1 MSIPDTAHRA
11 EYPTDAERASP
22 TSATAGTGA
31 GHQQVA
37 RRSGAEKV
45 GEEIVDAPR
54 TGRRWLAALGELL
67 ERAEARISANFRV
80 PPGGG

>member
-1 MSIPDTAHRA
+1 MSIPDAAGPA
-11 EYPTDAERASP
+11 EYPTDAEPGSP

-31 GHQQVA
+31 GHWQDA
-37 RRSGAEKV
+37 RKSGAGEV
-45 GEEIVDAPR
+45 GEEIVDAPG
-54 TGRRWLAALGELL
+54 TGRRWLDALVGLL

>member
-1 MSIPDTAHRA
+1 MSIPDAARPA
-11 EYPTDAERASP
+11 EYSTDAEPGSP

-31 GHQQVA
+31 GHSQVA
-37 RRSGAEKV
+37 WKSGAEKV

-54 TGRRWLAALGELL
+54 TGRRWLAALGEFL

>member
-1 MSIPDTAHRA
+1 MSIPDAARPA
-11 EYPTDAERASP
+11 EYPTDAEPVS
-22 TSATAGTGA
+22 TTTATAGTGA
-31 GHQQVA
+31 RYRREA
-37 RRSGAEKV
+37 RKSGAGEV

-54 TGRRWLAALGELL
+54 TGRRWLDALVGLL